1 MLKISLNKVRFFA
14 YHGLYPGEDVVGGQ
28 FEVDLHIHLLEKN
41 FINSIR
47 DTINYETLFNI
58 VRERMEVT
66 TPLLETIA
74 MDIAATI
81 KQKFPQIVEINIT
94 ISKLR
99 PPIPNFQGA
108 VSVSYEKK
116 YE

>member
-14 YHGLYPGEDVVGGQ
+14 YHGLYPGEDIVGGQ
-28 FEVDLHIHLLEKN
+28 FEVDLHIRILERN
-41 FINSIR
+41 LVNSLV

-58 VRERMEVT
+58 VRERMEIT

-74 MDIAATI
+74 MDVAATI
-81 KQKFPQIVEINIT
+81 KQKFPRVMEINIT
-94 ISKLR
+94 ISKLN